1 MATSLEHFGWNESWN
16 AQFTVHRAA
25 GWVPGRVAV
34 EDKHHYEVLTPNGL
48 VLAQIPGKFFHQ
60 AGAASDLPKVGDWV
74 AIELL
79 PETGRAMI
87 RALLPRQS
95 QLTRKLPGRTTERQI
110 LAANID
116 VAFAIQALDESFNLR
131 RLERFLIMVH
141 ESGARPVAVL
151 NKSDLCTDL
160 DARIEEVRTI
170 AGDVPI
176 VAASARTGKGLGE
189 LRKLT
194 VPGQTVVFL
203 GPSGVGKSSLIN
215 RLFGEKIQDTVE
227 VRDSDA
233 KGRHTTTWREL
244 IPLPS
249 GAVVI
254 DTPGMREFH
263 LLSADDGLADTF
275 ADIEAMSVNCRFR
288 DCRHQDEKDCAVK
301 AAVERGEISK
311 DRHLSHTKLQKELEK
326 VGAAEQKRKWIE
338 RRRQTNAAK
347 SAFHRSKPTEQTH
360 DD

>member
-16 AQFTVHRAA
+16 TQFTAHRKA
-25 GWVPGRVAV
+25 GWQPGRVAV

-60 AGAASDLPKVGDWV
+60 AGSASDLPKVGDWV
-74 AIELL
+74 ALELL

-160 DARIEEVRTI
+160 EARIATVRTI
-170 AGDVPI
+170 ARDIPI

-275 ADIEAMSVNCRFR
+275 ADIEALSVNCRFR

-338 RRRQTNAAK
+338 RRRKTNAAK
-347 SAFHRSKPTEQTH
+347 SAFHRSKPTEHTH